1 MGSRFHTAEGE
12 LNLIRPARPQDVSQ
26 ILSFIRELA
35 VYEKLEHE
43 VVATEESL
51 RTTLFSDK
59 PAAEVV
65 FIEDNG
71 IPVGFALYFTSYSTF
86 LGKPGLYLED
96 LYVKP
101 EARGRGY
108 GKKLLAYLAKE
119 VVHRNYG
126 RLEWSVLDWNLPSI
140 EFYES
145 LGAEPLADWIR
156 YRLTE
161 APLKRLAES
170 V

>member
-51 RTTLFSDK
+51 RATLFSDK

-119 VVHRNYG
+119 VVRRNYG

>member
-1 MGSRFHTAEGE
+1 MGSRLHTAEGE

-119 VVHRNYG
+119 VVRRNYG

>member
-119 VVHRNYG
+119 VVRRNYG